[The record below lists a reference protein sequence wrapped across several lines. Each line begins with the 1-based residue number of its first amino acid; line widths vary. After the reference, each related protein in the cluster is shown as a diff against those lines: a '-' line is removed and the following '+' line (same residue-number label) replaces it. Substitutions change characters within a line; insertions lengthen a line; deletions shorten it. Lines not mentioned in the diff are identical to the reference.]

1 MADSLV
7 TLSGPRGNLVFKE
20 TAATSTLEQNVFAKT
35 APTLYAIAVDATENT
50 EEDVYLALYEDTSAT
65 AANLTV
71 GTHHPITVVK
81 CRAGKTVEVVV
92 AEGIPITSSNY
103 LHACVKTTPG
113 TAGNTSP
120 SGTVSFT
127 LIGE

>member
-7 TLSGPRGNLVFKE
+7 TLAGPRGNLVFKE
-20 TAATSTLEQNVFAKT
+20 TAASSTLEQNVFDKT
-35 APTLYAIAVDATENT
+35 APTLYGIAVDATENT
-50 EEDVYLALYEDTSAT
+50 GEDVYLALYEDTSAT
-65 AANLTV
+65 ASNTTV
-71 GTHHPITVVK
+71 GTHHPITGVK
-81 CRAGKTVEVVV
+81 CRAGKTIEVVV

-103 LHACVKTTPG
+103 LHACVKQSAG

-120 SGTVSFT
+120 TGTVSFT

>member
-7 TLSGPRGNLVFKE
+7 SLSNPRGNLVFRE
-20 TAATSTLEQNVFAKT
+20 TAATSTLEQNVFAKAAAT
-35 APTLYAIAVDATENT
+35 IYAIKIDATANT
-50 EEDVYLALYEDTSAT
+50 GEDVYLAIYENTSAT

-71 GTHHPITVVK
+71 GTHHPITTIR
-81 CRAGKTVEVVV
+81 CRAGRTIEVLMPCGLV
-92 AEGIPITSSNY
+92 GSSSKY
-103 LHACVKTTPG
+103 LHACVKTSAG

-120 SGTVSFT
+120 TGTVSFT